1 MPTAFLAAFITTLLF
16 VALQAHAGAAPPF
29 DRWWMFDRDWNAGTR
44 TAMGVTGDARLTPTS
59 ITFDHRVTFKLRYL
73 SEVTAPKS
81 TLRDEVRQF
90 SLFEI
95 VDPQPKTIVG
105 GNHLCG
111 HPDLTETVPLARYLA
126 VGLKRDSSFDW
137 LIVIPFSTPHPP
149 ADAVDG
155 RGSCNPLGYIRDH

>member
-1 MPTAFLAAFITTLLF
+1 
-16 VALQAHAGAAPPF
+16 
-29 DRWWMFDRDWNAGTR
+29 
-44 TAMGVTGDARLTPTS
+44 MGITGDARLTPTS

-73 SEVTAPKS
+73 SDVTAPES
-81 TLRDEVRQF
+81 EPGDVVRQF

-95 VDPQPKTIVG
+95 VDPKPQAIVG

-111 HPDLTETVPLARYLA
+111 HPHLTEVVPLARYLA

-137 LIVIPFSTPHPP
+137 LIVIPFSSQQAP

-155 RGSCNPLGYIRDH
+155 RESCNALGYVRDH